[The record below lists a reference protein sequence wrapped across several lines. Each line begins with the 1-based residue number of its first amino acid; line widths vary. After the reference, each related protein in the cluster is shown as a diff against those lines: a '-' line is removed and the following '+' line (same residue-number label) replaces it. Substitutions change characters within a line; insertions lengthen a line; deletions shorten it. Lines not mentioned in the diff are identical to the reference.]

1 MDRADGSTCVEKEIP
16 QELYFYFNEFK
27 FVKIKKH
34 HKTSSEGTT
43 YL

>member
-27 FVKIKKH
+27 FVEIKNH
-34 HKTSSEGTT
+34 IKTSSKGTT

>member
-1 MDRADGSTCVEKEIP
+1 MDRADDSTCVEKEIP

-27 FVKIKKH
+27 SVEIKNHIKK
-34 HKTSSEGTT
+34 SSEGTT